1 MKDGVI
7 LINCARGGV
16 VVEKDLLDALNTRK
30 VLYAGMDVFE
40 HEPPTPEEFDLI
52 NHPRVSVSPHIGAST
67 REAQDRVGVE
77 IARKVVESLNASVKE
92 DETVP
97 A

>member
-16 VVEKDLLDALNTRK
+16 VREKDLLDALNSHK
-30 VLYAGMDVFE
+30 VKYAALDVFE

-52 NHPRVSVSPHIGAST
+52 NHPRVSVTPHLGAST

-77 IARKVVESLNASVKE
+77 IAEKVVEAL
-92 DETVP
+92 T
-97 A
+97 